1 MLTLH
6 GQRLRC
12 AELEQQLNDM
22 KAELQKSNIEIDHE
36 LSNDFTR
43 IIGSAKQVTPFINV
57 FWQEQKML
65 FSRSSTG
72 VGYHPMIIR
81 VCLSLTA
88 KSPSCYEELRNSGVL
103 PSQRRLKDY
112 RNASKPERGFQKGV
126 IDILKSLEFRV

>member
-57 FWQEQKML
+57 FRQEQKML
-65 FSRSSTG
+65 FSRSSTR

-103 PSQRRLKDY
+103 PNQR
-112 RNASKPERGFQKGV
+112 
-126 IDILKSLEFRV
+126 